1 MKSEFR
7 KSFAKD
13 LKKIKDK
20 SLLTKFKAV
29 IEAVEAAENLSK
41 ITNLKKLKAEGNY
54 YRIRIG
60 DYRMGL
66 LLESDTFIFIRCLH
80 RREIYKFF
88 PD

>member
-1 MKSEFR
+1 MKTAFR

-29 IEAVEAAENLSK
+29 IETVESAENPNA
-41 ITNLKKLKAEGNY
+41 ITKLKKLKVEGNY
-54 YRIRIG
+54 YRIRVG
-60 DYRMGL
+60 DYRIGL
-66 LLESDTFIFIRCLH
+66 MLQSDTFIFIRCLH